1 VFFVKPEYWVI
12 VDQLMG
18 YGEHSVELSFHLSSG
33 AYEISTKMFRAR
45 NFAIIPVISDDLD
58 MDIYK
63 GIEDPIRGWFSPSY
77 GAKQPSPAVVYSF
90 TGGLPKVMVT
100 ILDAGCSILDTGYSF
115 FGNGNLAINAK
126 VGDFEDALI
135 FNWAATSSD
144 SLRIVDTDAE
154 IAYIRRV
161 KAGSKVIRLALVAG
175 SYIRLAGTLLLETES
190 PVRSLDLKVS
200 SDGNVEIE
208 TNPEVN
214 CRINL

>member
-1 VFFVKPEYWVI
+1 
-12 VDQLMG
+12 
-18 YGEHSVELSFHLSSG
+18 
-33 AYEISTKMFRAR
+33 
-45 NFAIIPVISDDLD
+45 
-58 MDIYK
+58 MDVYK
-63 GIEDPIRGWFSPSY
+63 GTEDPIRGWFSPSY
-77 GAKQPSPAVVYSF
+77 GVKEPSPVVVYSF
-90 TGGLPKVMVT
+90 TGAMPKIMVT
-100 ILDAGCSILDTGYSF
+100 ILDAECSILDTGYSF

-135 FNWAATSSD
+135 FNWAATSLD

-161 KAGSKVIRLALVAG
+161 KAGGKVIRLALING
-175 SYIRLAGTLLLETES
+175 SYIRLAGELLFETES
-190 PVRSLDLKVS
+190 SVESLDLKVS